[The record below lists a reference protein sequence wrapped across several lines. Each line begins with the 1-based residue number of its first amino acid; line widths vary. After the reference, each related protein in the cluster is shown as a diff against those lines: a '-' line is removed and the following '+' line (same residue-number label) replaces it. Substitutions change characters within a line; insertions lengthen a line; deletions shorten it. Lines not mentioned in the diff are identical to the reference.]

1 MTKTTTSAKPV
12 LTPRKRVQ
20 HANAGLV
27 IGLIDDTRCWVT
39 FPDNP
44 SAQAQE
50 ALLLAHVGA
59 VQPGCSVLLQ
69 FLGGDAAQ
77 PVVTGILRQ
86 PPPADAT
93 SAPTTMPDEPGTEF
107 KLEIDGTTVTLK
119 ARERLA
125 LRCGKASLVMHADGT
140 IELRGTDLLSRSSGQ
155 NAIRGASITL
165 N

>member
-1 MTKTTTSAKPV
+1 MTKTSHPAKPA
-12 LTPRKRVQ
+12 TASRRRVQ

-50 ALLLAHVGA
+50 AVLLAHVGP
-59 VQPGCSVLLQ
+59 VRPGCSVLLQ
-69 FLGGDAAQ
+69 FLGGDATQ
-77 PVVTGILRQ
+77 PVVTGVLRHT
-86 PPPADAT
+86 PSEGNASAKTTRDDA
-93 SAPTTMPDEPGTEF
+93 GTEF
-107 KLEIDGTTVTLK
+107 KLDIDGTTLTLK
-119 ARERLA
+119 ARDRLA

>member
-1 MTKTTTSAKPV
+1 MNPTPLKQASAS
-12 LTPRKRVQ
+12 RRRVQ

-27 IGLIDDTRCWVT
+27 IGIVDDGRCWVT

-50 ALLLAHVGA
+50 ALILAHVGP

-69 FLGGDAAQ
+69 FIGGNASQ
-77 PVVTGILRQ
+77 PVVVGVLSQQPAQPEQQLRTDARDH
-86 PPPADAT
+86 PAA
-93 SAPTTMPDEPGTEF
+93 EF
-107 KLEIDGTTVTLK
+107 KLEIDGTTVTLR
-119 ARERLA
+119 AHDRLA
-125 LRCGKASLVMHADGT
+125 LRCGKSSLVMHADGT